1 MPTGVVGLGL
11 LGLGGAAAKATPFTG
26 GLWVTLAVVATIPGF
41 HGDLQREAVMI
52 GGLALLAWVPTVPS
66 VHLLNRVAG
75 VLAASSLYI
84 YLTHWQVYG
93 RLADTA
99 PLLAVLVSLAAGI
112 GYATVAT
119 RATATLSFLRRRR
132 PWPWPW
138 SGRRPSNQTSTGG
151 ARSTNDQPVDRSG
164 DVGWMGAGH
173 AGGTWRR

>member
-1 MPTGVVGLGL
+1 
-11 LGLGGAAAKATPFTG
+11 
-26 GLWVTLAVVATIPGF
+26 
-41 HGDLQREAVMI
+41 MI

-99 PLLAVLVSLAAGI
+99 PLLAVLASLAAGI

-119 RATATLSFLRRRR
+119 RATATLSSLRRRR
-132 PWPWPW
+132 PWPW
-138 SGRRPSNQTSTGG
+138 SGRQPSNQASTGG

-173 AGGTWRR
+173 AGGTLHG